1 MKAWKMRKE
10 EIIKNKEKTK
20 IKIADIKPIKK

>member
-20 IKIADIKPIKK
+20 IKIADIKPNT